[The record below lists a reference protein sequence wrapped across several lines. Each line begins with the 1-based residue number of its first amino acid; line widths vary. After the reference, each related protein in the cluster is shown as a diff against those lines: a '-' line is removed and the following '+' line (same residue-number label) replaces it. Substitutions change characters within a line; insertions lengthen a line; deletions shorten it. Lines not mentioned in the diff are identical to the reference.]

1 MWEPLLSMSGSIF
14 TFLNGDF
21 IDFIEAISRES
32 EDLFQRIGTIFSE
45 DVRDVKERKII
56 ISYVRE
62 VISFAFGQNGVNVVE
77 IDGTMFP
84 ASVVCFSHN

>member
-32 EDLFQRIGTIFSE
+32 EDLFQRIGTINSE
-45 DVRDVKERKII
+45 DVRDVKNEK
-56 ISYVRE
+56 S
-62 VISFAFGQNGVNVVE
+62 S
-77 IDGTMFP
+77 
-84 ASVVCFSHN
+84 

>member
-1 MWEPLLSMSGSIF
+1 MWEPLGSMSGSIF

-21 IDFIEAISRES
+21 IDFIEAISHES
-32 EDLFQRIGTIFSE
+32 EDLFQHIGTIFSE

-62 VISFAFGQNGVNVVE
+62 VISFALGQNGVNVVE